1 MRAVQLHNIEKK
13 GSMIVLKRRGPVT
26 WEDCGITSKGAFT
39 QDGILRLVFD
49 FGQLNFIAFSKEVYI
64 ELIHAEIRDEV
75 HWDCEFNGEPVLATI
90 EEEKHSSTLFFDR
103 DQIMK
108 AAHHHN
114 NILTVCG
121 DFSEPVFV
129 DVKKSTI
136 QFLASS

>member
-1 MRAVQLHNIEKK
+1 MRSVQLHNIQKK
-13 GSMIVLKRRGPVT
+13 GSMIVLERRGPVT
-26 WEDCGITSKGAFT
+26 WEECGITSKGAFT

-49 FGQLNFIAFSKEVYI
+49 FGQFNFTAFSNEVYI
-64 ELIHAEIRDEV
+64 KLSHAEIRDEV
-75 HWDCEFNGEPVLATI
+75 LWDCEFNGEPVLTTI
-90 EEEKHSSTLFFDR
+90 DEEKHCSTLFFDR

-114 NILTVCG
+114 NILTVWG

-136 QFLASS
+136 QFLASN